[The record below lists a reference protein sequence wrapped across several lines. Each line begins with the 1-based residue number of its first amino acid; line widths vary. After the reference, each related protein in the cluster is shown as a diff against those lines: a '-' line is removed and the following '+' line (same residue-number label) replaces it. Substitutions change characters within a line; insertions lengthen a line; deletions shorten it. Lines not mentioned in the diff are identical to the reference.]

1 MWDPLRHLWLAA
13 VVVSQSSSL
22 GQQAE
27 AGWACEQRKS
37 GLLPR
42 VTRNKQKKW
51 LHRTPENTMN
61 AMMMFSNTVLVMIL
75 NTAKRNKDDVGNK
88 FRDLPVTSRTSS
100 LLLDW
105 NASAPDVARARASSA
120 MRSSNMYSDGT
131 DID

>member
-42 VTRNKQKKW
+42 VTRNKQKMAASYPRE
-51 LHRTPENTMN
+51 HDECH
-61 AMMMFSNTVLVMIL
+61 
-75 NTAKRNKDDVGNK
+75 DDV
-88 FRDLPVTSRTSS
+88 LEH
-100 LLLDW
+100 
-105 NASAPDVARARASSA
+105 SAGDDPEHC
-120 MRSSNMYSDGT
+120 
-131 DID
+131 